1 MQNSVYF
8 HKIVNNTIIVKSAPL
23 STNKKKIGDTVVL
36 TRQQGQVTFGLL
48 CIMDANGKTI
58 DPSTLG
64 LKKDQELPGF
74 HLTDQP
80 VMDMDDPSVETGM
93 YWAE

>member
-1 MQNSVYF
+1 MKNVFF

-23 STNKKKIGDTVVL
+23 SSNKKELNGQTVN
-36 TRQQGQVTFGLL
+36 TRQQGAVTFGLL
-48 CIMDANGKTI
+48 CLMDDNGKAI

-64 LKKDQELPGF
+64 LKKDQELKGF
-74 HLTDQP
+74 RLTDQP
-80 VMDMDDPSVETGM
+80 VMDMDDPTVETGM

>member
-1 MQNSVYF
+1 MKNVFF

-23 STNKKKIGDTVVL
+23 SSNKKELNGQSVN
-36 TRQQGQVTFGLL
+36 TRQQGDITFGLL
-48 CIMDANGKTI
+48 CLMDDNGKTI

-64 LKKDQELPGF
+64 LKKDQELKGF
-74 HLTDQP
+74 QLTDNP
-80 VMDMDDPSVETGM
+80 VMDMDDPTVETGM

>member
-1 MQNSVYF
+1 MKNVFF

-23 STNKKKIGDTVVL
+23 SSNKKELNGQSVN
-36 TRQQGQVTFGLL
+36 TRQQGAVTFGLL
-48 CIMDANGKTI
+48 CLMDDNGKAI

-64 LKKDQELPGF
+64 LKKDQELKGF
-74 HLTDQP
+74 NLTGQP
-80 VMDMDDPSVETGM
+80 VMDMDDPTVETGM

>member
-1 MQNSVYF
+1 MSNSVYF

-23 STNKKKIGDTVVL
+23 SNLKKKVGDTVVL

-48 CIMDANGKTI
+48 CLMDDKGKTL

-64 LKKDQELPGF
+64 LKKDQPLEGF
-74 HLTDQP
+74 RLTDNP
-80 VMDMDDPSVETGM
+80 VMDMDDPTVETGM

>member
-1 MQNSVYF
+1 MLYF

-23 STNKKKIGDTVVL
+23 SINTKKVGDTVVQ
-36 TRQQGQVTFGLL
+36 TRQQGAVTFGLL
-48 CIMDANGKTI
+48 CLMDAKGKTL
-58 DPSTLG
+58 DPLTLG

-74 HLTDQP
+74 KLTDNP
-80 VMDMDDPSVETGM
+80 VMDMDDPTVETGM

>member
-1 MQNSVYF
+1 MKNVFF

-23 STNKKKIGDTVVL
+23 SSNKKELNGQSVN
-36 TRQQGQVTFGLL
+36 TRQQGAVTFGLL
-48 CIMDANGKTI
+48 CLMDDNGKAI

-64 LKKDQELPGF
+64 LKKDQELKGF
-74 HLTDQP
+74 NLTDQP
-80 VMDMDDPSVETGM
+80 VMDMDDPTVETGM

>member
-1 MQNSVYF
+1 MTNVFF

-23 STNKKKIGDTVVL
+23 SSNKKELNGQSVN
-36 TRQQGQVTFGLL
+36 TRQQGAVTFGLL
-48 CIMDANGKTI
+48 CLMDDNGKAI

-64 LKKDQELPGF
+64 LKKDQELKGF
-74 HLTDQP
+74 HLTDNP
-80 VMDMDDPSVETGM
+80 VMDMDDPEVETGM